1 MQARSCRFLF
11 LGLTAELHARKKRAR
26 PRKIQIKD
34 ALTTRIYFHGSLKFT
49 MQSVEDSGENK
60 LVASGTSTETAE
72 TTKKKRPRSRDI
84 TQLKAEAENMK
95 LSLSSLASERE
106 KSQAKERT
114 AFFDNLFELVQ
125 TTNVRMDRKV
135 LEHIGE
141 LLRLNVHPD
150 NIVEFLST
158 VRAKEEE
165 EREVIF
171 I

>member
-1 MQARSCRFLF
+1 MQARSCSFF
-11 LGLTAELHARKKRAR
+11 VPWFNGGVTRKKKTSATSKNTNQGRT
-26 PRKIQIKD
+26 
-34 ALTTRIYFHGSLKFT
+34 TTRIYFHGSLKFT
-49 MQSVEDSGENK
+49 MQSVEGENK
-60 LVASGTSTETAE
+60 AGDSGPSTETAE

-141 LLRLNVHPD
+141 LLRLNAHPD

-158 VRAKEEE
+158 VRAKDEEE
-165 EREVIF
+165 KEVIF

>member
-1 MQARSCRFLF
+1 MQARSCSFF
-11 LGLTAELHARKKRAR
+11 VPWFNGGVTRKKKTSATSKNTNQGRT
-26 PRKIQIKD
+26 
-34 ALTTRIYFHGSLKFT
+34 TTRIYFHGSLKFT
-49 MQSVEDSGENK
+49 MQSVEGENK
-60 LVASGTSTETAE
+60 AGDSGPSTETAE

-158 VRAKEEE
+158 VRAKDEEE
-165 EREVIF
+165 KEVIF